1 MGDGGGDTDTARRCT
16 TGQATA
22 PGILAT
28 ARRAGNFVPARMKTR
43 IASLL
48 ASGTEIVCALGLLDR
63 LVAISHECDYPPE
76 ALDRPRVSRPRFDPS
91 GLTSGEI
98 DRAVRQ
104 ALAEHGSVYEV
115 DADALARLEPD
126 LVLTQAVCEVCA
138 VPGPGVREL
147 VDQLGLGAEVLS
159 LDAHDIDGILGA
171 IEAVGRAAGAE
182 ARADALVR
190 ELRARMT
197 AVEQAVAGAARP
209 RVLALEWLDPP
220 FAPGHWVP
228 EMVQRAGGVNLLGEA
243 GQRSREVAWDEISG
257 MDPDVLIIMPCG
269 MGLEASRADA
279 DRHASRLA
287 DAAPRAIS
295 EGRAYVVDG
304 SAYFNRSGPRVA
316 EGLEILAGLLHP
328 ARLPAPGGS
337 AAAVWRPPAA

>member
-1 MGDGGGDTDTARRCT
+1 
-16 TGQATA
+16 
-22 PGILAT
+22 
-28 ARRAGNFVPARMKTR
+28 MKTR

-48 ASGTEIVCALGLLDR
+48 ASGTEIACALGLLPR

-104 ALAEHGSVYEV
+104 AMAEHGSVYEV
-115 DADALARLEPD
+115 DVEALARVQPD

-138 VPGPGVREL
+138 VPAPGVREL
-147 VDQLGLGAEVLS
+147 VERLGLDAEVLS
-159 LDAHDIDGILGA
+159 LDAHDIAGILDT
-171 IEAVGRAAGAE
+171 ILAVGRVAGVE
-182 ARADALVR
+182 ARAEAVVR
-190 ELRARMT
+190 DLRARMT

-228 EMVQRAGGVNLLGEA
+228 EMVERAGGVNLLGEA
-243 GQRSREVAWDEISG
+243 GQRSREVAWQEVAG

-269 MGLEASRADA
+269 MGLEAARADA
-279 DRHASRLA
+279 DRHAHRLA
-287 DAAPRAIS
+287 ETAPRAIAG
-295 EGRAYVVDG
+295 GRAYVVDG

-328 ARLPAPGGS
+328 GRLPAPGGAV
-337 AAAVWRPPAA
+337 AAAWRPSAP